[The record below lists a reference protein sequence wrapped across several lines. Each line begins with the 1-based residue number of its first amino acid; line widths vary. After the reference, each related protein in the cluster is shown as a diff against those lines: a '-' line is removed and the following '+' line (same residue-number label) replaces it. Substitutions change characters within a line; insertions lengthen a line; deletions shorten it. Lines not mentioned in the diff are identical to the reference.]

1 METKMIKEDRKIE
14 VFVEREDTGS
24 NRDLKLSLKIRNN
37 TTSFPCLTEGE
48 LRKFK
53 ESLDEYFESK
63 KVIITLEELRKS
75 YDFAYYKVIRLSES
89 DGYAL
94 LNAYISPDTIFK
106 YERNTGFVDKIVF
119 GEMTFEGCDKDLSE
133 PIDSVH
139 LSCKA
144 LIQILDTQEVEE
156 ILGKKNQ

>member
-24 NRDLKLSLKIRNN
+24 NRDLKLSLKIGNN

-53 ESLDEYFESK
+53 ESLNEYFDNK
-63 KVIITLEELRKS
+63 KVMAIGKLRES
-75 YDFAYYKVIRLSES
+75 YDLTFAYYRIVRLSEF
-89 DGYAL
+89 DIYGDF
-94 LNAYISPDTIFK
+94 NVYISPDAIFK
-106 YERNTGFVDKIVF
+106 YERKAGNTDKIVS
-119 GEMTFEGCDKDLSE
+119 GKVTLKNGNDLVDDFYFYCE
-133 PIDSVH
+133 T
-139 LSCKA
+139 

-156 ILGKKNQ
+156 ILGKKDQ

>member
-53 ESLDEYFESK
+53 EYLNGYFDNK
-63 KVIITLEELRKS
+63 KIMTIGKLRES
-75 YDFAYYKVIRLSES
+75 YDLTFAYYKIVRFSEFDSYS
-89 DGYAL
+89 DF
-94 LNAYISPDTIFK
+94 NVYISPDTIFK
-106 YERNTGFVDKIVF
+106 YERNAGNSDEIVS
-119 GEMTFEGCDKDLSE
+119 GKMILENRDGLPTL
-133 PIDSVH
+133 IDSVY
-139 LSCKA
+139 LYCET

-156 ILGKKNQ
+156 ILGKKDQ

>member
-24 NRDLKLSLKIRNN
+24 NRDLKLSLKIGNN

-53 ESLDEYFESK
+53 ESLDWYFDNK
-63 KVIITLEELRKS
+63 KVMTIGKLRES
-75 YDFAYYKVIRLSES
+75 YDLTFAYYKIVRFSEFDSYS
-89 DGYAL
+89 DF
-94 LNAYISPDTIFK
+94 NVYISPDTIFK
-106 YERNTGFVDKIVF
+106 YERNAGNSDEIVS
-119 GEMTFEGCDKDLSE
+119 GKMILENRDGLPTL
-133 PIDSVH
+133 IDSVY
-139 LSCKA
+139 LYCET

-156 ILGKKNQ
+156 ILGKKDQ